1 MAHICCLSN
10 TFVFIK
16 HTAISKDHSTME
28 TEVLTH
34 PTDTVT
40 FHNTSSQEPDVKTL
54 AMSYLMYQIGKC

>member
-1 MAHICCLSN
+1 
-10 TFVFIK
+10 
-16 HTAISKDHSTME
+16 ME